1 MSKFTKFDLEALNF
15 GAEANQR
22 IALVSMARTAEGVER
37 YEDMCE
43 FMKKL
48 VLYCCSQNP
57 PLQLEDEERN
67 LLSVAYKNVI
77 GARRASWRTLVAE
90 AESLAQNGG
99 AKVELIQAY
108 KNEVKE
114 GLQATCNEVLN
125 LLESSLLDKCDDE
138 GEAKVFYLKMIGDYY
153 RYLAESTESDSA
165 AENSPGRNAATFYE
179 KAHDI
184 AKDKLQPT
192 HPIRLGLALNYSVC
206 FYEILKEK
214 DKACTM
220 AKTAFDEAISKL
232 DQLEEGDYKDSTLI
246 MQLLRDNLTLWT
258 NDDLAEDE

>member
-1 MSKFTKFDLEALNF
+1 MEALNF
-15 GAEANQR
+15 GSEQDQR
-22 IALVSMARTAEGVER
+22 VALFSMARTAEGVER

-48 VLYCCSQNP
+48 VLYCCSQTP
-57 PLQLEDEERN
+57 ALQLLDEERN

-90 AESLAQNGG
+90 AESQQVSGG
-99 AKVELIQAY
+99 SAKVDLIMAY
-108 KNEVKE
+108 KNEVKQ

-125 LLESSLLDKCDDE
+125 LLESSLLQRCTDE

-153 RYLAESTESDSA
+153 RYLAESTEDDGSSD
-165 AENSPGRNAATFYE
+165 ENSPGQNAAEFY
-179 KAHDI
+179 KRAHEI
-184 AKDKLQPT
+184 ANDKLAPT

-206 FYEILKEK
+206 YYEILKEK

-220 AKTAFDEAISKL
+220 AKTAFDDAISKL

-258 NDDLAEDE
+258 NDELTEEE